1 MVRTKSG
8 SVKLSCNRALVLD
21 SVYFAR
27 NIPLFPVERSF
38 DLGRL
43 ADLRAQL
50 PTRISW
56 TVLFLRA
63 QALVALEKPDLRSA
77 ILPLPWLHLYEHHES
92 VATVAIARQFQGE
105 DRLCWGRFMAPERQT
120 LLQLQKQLD
129 AYQNEPVD
137 EIFRRQV
144 RLSKFPTVLRRM
156 GWRLSL
162 YTSGAKRAKRLGTFS
177 LSSVAGQGAINRFHP
192 TFLTTSLSYG
202 PLDERGRMLVTLIC
216 DHRVLDGA
224 PAARALAMLEAALNG
239 AIADELAR
247 VASSRCAA

>member
-1 MVRTKSG
+1 MERTKSR
-8 SVKLSCNRALVLD
+8 SFKLSCNRALVLD

-43 ADLRAQL
+43 AELRSQL

-56 TVLFLRA
+56 TVLFLKA
-63 QALVALEKPDLRSA
+63 HALVALEQPDLRRA

-129 AYQNEPVD
+129 GYQNEPVD

-144 RLSKFPTVLRRM
+144 RLSKFPTLLRRM

-162 YTSGAKRAKRLGTFS
+162 YAAGAKRAKRLGTFS

-192 TFLTTSLSYG
+192 TFLTTSLSYS

-224 PAARALAMLEAALNG
+224 PAARALAMLEATLNG
-239 AIADELAR
+239 AIADELAPL
-247 VASSRCAA
+247 ASTRRAA